1 MAFGGLLD
9 GFLQE
14 KSHSH
19 VAGGG
24 RKASA
29 FSQPMRKD
37 TLSMYQNREVLTN
50 NRKASSMSMVN
61 HKMSTISAV
70 SVDIIPKYSWHGSSA
85 REFIFSKL

>member
-24 RKASA
+24 RKPSA
-29 FSQPMRKD
+29 FSQPPRKD
-37 TLSMYQNREVLTN
+37 TFSMYQNREMIPN
-50 NRKASSMSMVN
+50 GRKTSSMSMVN
-61 HKMSTISAV
+61 HKMSTVSAV
-70 SVDIIPKYSWHGSSA
+70 SVDIYPKYSWNGSIA
-85 REFIFSKL
+85 R

>member
-14 KSHSH
+14 KSHAH

-37 TLSMYQNREVLTN
+37 TLSMYQNREVISN
-50 NRKASSMSMVN
+50 GRKTSTMSMVN

-70 SVDIIPKYSWHGSSA
+70 SVDLYPKYSWHGSA
-85 REFIFSKL
+85 TR